1 MKIAIIG
8 SGGREHALAMAMA
21 ESPASTSVIV
31 VPGNPGMLSN
41 EKISISSTPI
51 KDLVKEITIDLVV
64 VGPEAPLAEG
74 IVDDLQAMGINVF
87 GPTKSAA
94 MLESS
99 KIFSKQMM
107 LEAGVPTAEFKVANN
122 QKEAIAAINELADQS
137 GIVLKADG
145 LASGKGVVV
154 CDNKEAAIDASLV
167 LFEKYQGPLLIEKR
181 VKGIEVSALFLC
193 LDKEF
198 LCLGSACDHKRLLDN
213 DKGPNTGGMGTFS
226 PVPWLSKELLNRIES
241 EVITPTLNLMETR
254 RTPFRGMLFAGLMID
269 GDKINVLEFNVRFG
283 DPETQAILPILEW
296 DAVVAFNS
304 VATGDSSAFKK
315 LSIKPTSESCVHVVK
330 ASSGYPERPILGR
343 KISVKALPENSR
355 VYFAGVKALE
365 ENLVTNGG
373 RVLGVSAVGADL
385 KSARK
390 LAYEAI
396 ENLDFDG
403 AIYRRDI
410 GVRHD

>member
-8 SGGREHALAMAMA
+8 SGGREHALAMAIA
-21 ESPASTSVIV
+21 ESQASTSVVV
-31 VPGNPGMLSN
+31 VPGNPGMLTDK
-41 EKISISSTPI
+41 KISISSTPV
-51 KDLVKEITIDLVV
+51 KDLVAETAIDLVV

-74 IVDDLQAMGINVF
+74 IVDELQALGVKVF
-87 GPTKSAA
+87 GPSKLAA
-94 MLESS
+94 QLESS

-107 LEAGVPTAEFKVANN
+107 LEAGVPTAEFRIANN
-122 QKEAIAAINELADQS
+122 HQEAIMAINELIDQS

-145 LASGKGVVV
+145 LASGKGVIV
-154 CDNKEAAIDASLV
+154 CDNKNEAIDASLV
-167 LFEKYQGPLLIEKR
+167 LFEKYRGPLLIEKR
-181 VKGIEVSALFLC
+181 VKGIEVSTLFLC

-226 PVPWLSKELLNRIES
+226 PVPWLSQELLIRIEN
-241 EVITPTLNLMETR
+241 EVIAPTLDIMYAR
-254 RTPFRGMLFAGLMID
+254 RIPFRGMLFAGLMID
-269 GDKINVLEFNVRFG
+269 GNQINVLEFNVRFG

-296 DAVVAFNS
+296 DAVSAFDS
-304 VATGDSSAFKK
+304 VARGDIEAFKQ
-315 LSIKPTSESCVHVVK
+315 LVINPTKKSCVHVVK
-330 ASSGYPERPILGR
+330 ASSGYPEKPVLGQT
-343 KISVKALPENSR
+343 INLEEMPAKAR
-355 VYFAGVKALE
+355 VYYAGVKSSDSK
-365 ENLVTNGG
+365 LVTSGG

-385 KSARK
+385 KCARK

-396 ENLDFDG
+396 EKVDFAG